1 VDFPFTCDVTSV
13 FVLWSTVL
21 PVNQLLHFKLFF
33 TQILAILHLHF
44 SFVYSTLSIH
54 TPPPPPTRT
63 PTLDPTRRPLS
74 CIESSSLV
82 AQNLGLQLDC
92 YNNRPKDIMSNN
104 KNHKKRSADFASL
117 LSQHTKV
124 KRQRK
129 QPRKKS
135 KSTEPVNAILATLRR
150 VCATGELLTPT
161 PLPGLE
167 SSSSSSSSSEA
178 TLVAP
183 TTAPKNVCARDQ
195 QTLALCFLCVE
206 ALPHRKVWQEWV
218 RQAKETF
225 GKGGHGL
232 RIFIHA
238 KFPERLD
245 PWSQQYLIRDDRG
258 EIINFKPDWGKIEV
272 TRALM
277 KLFETALTFPDV
289 GRMTYVSESCIP
301 IVTFDQAWYRR
312 RMMMD

>member
-1 VDFPFTCDVTSV
+1 MVYGTTCK
-13 FVLWSTVL
+13 STASL
-21 PVNQLLHFKLFF
+21 QIIFHQILLE
-33 TQILAILHLHF
+33 ILAILHLHF